1 MSPHLV
7 DPQGNRA
14 SSPHN
19 KDPLWV
25 DLDKWSGLADHTGMA
40 DHRPPSYTLPEHP
53 NAPDYELDDVLELT
67 EPTQYKAL
75 FEETRTEIV
84 SLLLERAAT
93 TSELAEALGKPKGT
107 VGHHLNVLADAGLVK
122 VVRTKRVR
130 ALEAKYYGRTA
141 RVFLFHKIGEASS
154 ESTRILNAAAEE
166 IAAAEAAATDPDREV
181 MANRRYVR
189 IPDDRADAWGVR
201 IQDVLMEFA
210 NEPRGGD
217 TTYAMVVALYPTNL
231 APLPTPEEDE

>member
-1 MSPHLV
+1 
-7 DPQGNRA
+7 
-14 SSPHN
+14 
-19 KDPLWV
+19 
-25 DLDKWSGLADHTGMA
+25 MA
-40 DHRPPSYTLPEHP
+40 DQKSYTLPEQP
-53 NAPDYELDDVLELT
+53 NVPDYELHDALELT
-67 EPTQYKAL
+67 EPVQYKAL

-107 VGHHLNVLADAGLVK
+107 VGHHLHVLMDAGLVK

-141 RVFLFHKIGEASS
+141 RVFLFHKIGEATSLS
-154 ESTRILNAAAEE
+154 QQVLTTAAEE
-166 IAAAEAAATDPDREV
+166 IAAAEAGAADPDREV

-201 IQDVLMEFA
+201 IQDVLLEFA

-217 TTYAMVVALYPTNL
+217 TTYAMVVALYPTNRT
-231 APLPTPEEDE
+231 PLPAPKEDE

>member
-1 MSPHLV
+1 MII
-7 DPQGNRA
+7 
-14 SSPHN
+14 
-19 KDPLWV
+19 
-25 DLDKWSGLADHTGMA
+25 DKWSGLADHTGMA
-40 DHRPPSYTLPEHP
+40 DGKSLSYTPPENP
-53 NAPDYELDDVLELT
+53 NVPDYELDEALELT
-67 EPTQYKAL
+67 EPAQYKAL

-107 VGHHLNVLADAGLVK
+107 VGHHLHVLMDAGLVK

-141 RVFLFHKIGEASS
+141 RVFLFHKIGEATSLS
-154 ESTRILNAAAEE
+154 QQVLSTAAEE
-166 IAAAEAAATDPDREV
+166 IAAAEAAAADRDQAA

-189 IPDDRADAWGVR
+189 IPHDRADAWALR
-201 IQDVLMEFA
+201 LQDELTEFA

-217 TTYAMVVALYPTNL
+217 TTYAMVVAVYPTDR
-231 APLPTPEEDE
+231 APLPAPEDDK